1 VHFKGAIAAEG
12 HMMIV
17 MGLAERGD
25 LRHVVQSNPDLSWRI
40 KVEMACGVA
49 NGLRALHDMRLIHR
63 DIKETMLLSA
73 CFDVF
78 YPFSSRA

>member
-1 VHFKGAIAAEG
+1 
-12 HMMIV
+12 MLIV

-25 LRHVVQSNPDLSWRI
+25 LRHAVQSNPDLSWQI
-40 KVEMACGVA
+40 KVQMACGVA

-63 DIKETMLLSA
+63 DIKEMMALA

-78 YPFSSRA
+78 YPLSSRGVNSPLRF